1 MNLTSIRALCALALA
16 AALAVPALAQRPG
29 GGDRPGRDRP
39 PRPPE
44 SIPAVESYAPQT
56 TSVFEV
62 LSVRASDRVVRLRGK
77 DGKTAD
83 VHVADHVYDV
93 SKLKAGDQVRVDFL
107 QPDEGDTRLRA
118 AGLWPAT

>member
-1 MNLTSIRALCALALA
+1 MNRASIGALCALALA
-16 AALAVPALAQRPG
+16 AALVEPALAQRPG

-44 SIPAVESYAPQT
+44 SIPAVESYAPLT

-83 VHVADHVYDV
+83 VHVADHVYDL

-107 QPDEGDTRLRA
+107 QPDEGDTRLR
-118 AGLWPAT
+118 